1 MATPLQIRAPR
12 PYSAGDDF
20 ALWIRRFEAYARSV
34 RIPDEKL
41 PDALL
46 ALLDDAAFRAYDLL
60 GMDEDVVRD
69 FKQLTEALSKRF
81 APSTGQQELRFLL
94 GQRQQEAGETLDDFA
109 DALIHLANQSYPT
122 LEPKLRMELAR
133 DRFVAGVRS
142 EHVQEALLKTPPE
155 TLDHARETA
164 KRIEAAQAARK
175 IMRPKRS
182 DVLAV
187 TTAETQDEG
196 KLTVTESV
204 DYVQQRVTAQRQDDS
219 LMEVV
224 HCNTE
229 VLERLLG
236 QMTLSGNSTQRPPP
250 RQQAPTCW
258 RCGQR
263 GHVRQECT
271 SLGNKQRLAPWVD
284 RQPRAH

>member
-1 MATPLQIRAPR
+1 MN
-12 PYSAGDDF
+12 
-20 ALWIRRFEAYARSV
+20 
-34 RIPDEKL
+34 
-41 PDALL
+41 L
-46 ALLDDAAFRAYDLL
+46 ASPLL
-60 GMDEDVVRD
+60 GLDEGVVRD
-69 FKQLTEALSKRF
+69 FKQLTKALSKRF

-196 KLTVTESV
+196 KLTVTEST
-204 DYVQQRVTAQRQDDS
+204 DYGPQRVAAVAAQQDDS
-219 LMEVV
+219 LMEAVRR
-224 HCNTE
+224 NTE
-229 VLERLLG
+229 MLERLLG
-236 QMTLSGNSTQRPPP
+236 QMTLRGNSTQRPPP
-250 RQQAPTCW
+250 RRRAPTCW

-263 GHVRQECT
+263 GHVRRECT
-271 SLGNKQRLAPWVD
+271 NSGNEQRLAPWVD
-284 RQPRAH
+284 RQPRTQ

>member
-1 MATPLQIRAPR
+1 MGSEPTRHGDPAADSGTSALLGWRRLRSVDSSIR
-12 PYSAGDDF
+12 GV
-20 ALWIRRFEAYARSV
+20 YARSV
-34 RIPDEKL
+34 RIPDDKL

-60 GMDEDVVRD
+60 GLDEGVVRD
-69 FKQLTEALSKRF
+69 FKQLTTALSKRF

-196 KLTVTESV
+196 KLTESA
-204 DYVQQRVTAQRQDDS
+204 DYVEQRVAAVAEQRQEDS
-219 LMEVV
+219 LIWKQFAVTRR
-224 HCNTE
+224 CW
-229 VLERLLG
+229 
-236 QMTLSGNSTQRPPP
+236 SG
-250 RQQAPTCW
+250 CW
-258 RCGQR
+258 AR
-263 GHVRQECT
+263 
-271 SLGNKQRLAPWVD
+271 
-284 RQPRAH
+284 